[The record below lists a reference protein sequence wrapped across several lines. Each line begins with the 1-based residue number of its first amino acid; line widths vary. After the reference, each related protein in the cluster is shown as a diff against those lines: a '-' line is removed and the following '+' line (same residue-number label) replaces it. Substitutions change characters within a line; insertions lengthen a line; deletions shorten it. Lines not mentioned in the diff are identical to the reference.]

1 MVIILCGESGSGKDT
16 IKDWLVK
23 NEYESI
29 VSYTTREPRSVE
41 KDGIDYCFVSDK
53 CFDFM
58 KNNGLMAE
66 YEEYSQNR
74 FYGTLT
80 SDYITNPSNDKV
92 VILTANG
99 VRQAKKTLDANNIQY
114 KVIYV
119 TCPLGQRMKRY
130 IDRIG
135 DKDFTFS
142 DKDELASRVERDF
155 GMFMGMKQIADLTIV
170 NDNDASIAEHT
181 SNIIKFCRESV
192 VEAGD

>member
-23 NEYESI
+23 NGYEDI
-29 VSYTTREPRSVE
+29 VSYTTRSSREGE
-41 KDGIDYCFVSDK
+41 KDGIDYHFISNN

-66 YEEYSQNR
+66 NEEYSQNR
-74 FYGTLT
+74 LYCTLT
-80 SDYITNPSNDKV
+80 ADYITNPTKDKV
-92 VILTANG
+92 VILTPNG

-114 KVIYV
+114 KIIYI

-155 GMFMGMKQIADLTIV
+155 GMFVGMKQIADLTIV
-170 NDNDASIAEHT
+170 NENDTSIAEHT
-181 SNIIKFCRESV
+181 SNIIKFCKESV
-192 VEAGD
+192 VEA

>member
-92 VILTANG
+92 VILTSNG

-135 DKDFTFS
+135 DASFTFP
-142 DKDELASRVERDF
+142 DKDELCSRVERDF
-155 GMFMGMKQIADLTIV
+155 GMFRGMEQIADLTIV
-170 NDNDASIAEHT
+170 NNNGDSIAEHT
-181 SNIIKFCRESV
+181 SNIIKFCKESV
-192 VEAGD
+192 VEV

>member
-23 NEYESI
+23 NGYENI
-29 VSYTTREPRSVE
+29 VSYTTRSSREGE
-41 KDGIDYCFVSDK
+41 KDGVDYHFISNSCFE
-53 CFDFM
+53 FM

-66 YEEYSQNR
+66 NEEYSQDR
-74 FYGTLT
+74 LYGTLT
-80 SDYITNPSNDKV
+80 ADYITNPANDKV
-92 VILTANG
+92 VILTPNG
-99 VRQAKKTLDANNIQY
+99 VRQAKKTLDVNNIQY
-114 KVIYV
+114 KVIYI
-119 TCPLGQRMKRY
+119 TCPLGVRMKRY

-170 NDNDASIAEHT
+170 NDNDTSIAEHT
-181 SNIIKFCRESV
+181 SNIIKFCKESV
-192 VEAGD
+192 VEA